1 MTQEVVIADMQ
12 GRDLAAERVRARVLQ
27 QDVAAEMRVS
37 RTVLSFVENEHVP
50 LTADFARDYLAA
62 IERCKAKRGEA

>member
-1 MTQEVVIADMQ
+1 MTQEVVSADMQ

-27 QDVAAEMRVS
+27 HELAAEMQVG

-50 LTADFARDYLAA
+50 LTPEFASRYLDAV
-62 IERCKAKRGEA
+62 ERCKARQAS